1 MPFFAIKFVYLTAF
15 RKLKDSLFYANTMR
29 FRIVLFSRQPDR
41 ILPINYQYPFA
52 SAIYKII
59 AQADAEYASFLH
71 QQGYRKELSLKNY
84 KLFTFSD
91 ISTPFQIQ
99 GDRLIMKSQEA
110 SFIICFHIPDAAT
123 HFVQGLFMNREI
135 DIADKKSKVS
145 FTVKEIEV
153 LNLWPQPM
161 APDDW
166 QEVILKPLSPLI
178 VGITNER
185 GNYDFLSPTDGRFI
199 PMLTH
204 HWKEKYRVVY
214 GDTAAEQDFD
224 NIEIEVLSP
233 ENTRSRLI
241 TIKAHS
247 PEATQIRGFT
257 GFQLK
262 VKAPMQVLELALN
275 SGIAIYG
282 SMGMGCVGIDK

>member
-1 MPFFAIKFVYLTAF
+1 
-15 RKLKDSLFYANTMR
+15 MR
-29 FRIVLFSRQPDR
+29 FRIVLFSQQPNR
-41 ILPINYQYPFA
+41 TLPINYQYPLA

-71 QQGYRKELSLKNY
+71 QQGYRKESSLKNY

-110 SFIICFHIPDAAT
+110 SFIVCFHIPDAAT
-123 HFVQGLFMNREI
+123 HFVQGLFTNQEI

-145 FTVKEIEV
+145 FIVKGIEA
-153 LNLWPQPM
+153 LSLWPQSIVPN
-161 APDDW
+161 DR
-166 QEVILKPLSPLI
+166 QEVTLKLLSPLI

-185 GNYDFLSPTDGRFI
+185 GNYDFLSPANDRFV

-214 GDTAAEQDFD
+214 GNAAAEQDFD
-224 NIEIEVLSP
+224 KLEIEILSP
-233 ENTRSRLI
+233 ENARSRLI
-241 TIKAHS
+241 TIKAHG

-262 VKAPMQVLELALN
+262 VKAPTQALELALN
-275 SGIAIYG
+275 AGIAIYG
-282 SMGMGCVGIDK
+282 SMGMGCVGVEK